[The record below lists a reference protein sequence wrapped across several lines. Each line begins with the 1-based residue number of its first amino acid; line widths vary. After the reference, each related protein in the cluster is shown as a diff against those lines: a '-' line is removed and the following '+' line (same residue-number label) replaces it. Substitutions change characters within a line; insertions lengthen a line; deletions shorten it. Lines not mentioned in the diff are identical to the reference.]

1 MCEQVCAW
9 FPAIDWCEFQGEFY
23 HLALSIARIGSRS
36 FFFVDN
42 LYKLAYCHLSI
53 RKQWECKLL
62 NSTLVMEEQCLNAE
76 MHIRMITTG
85 RQYLSTFSME
95 CPVHHGQPECTIL
108 LGVNMVKP
116 YGAWFIIY
124 SHDYCLGT
132 HHLLITITLCM
143 FPSSG
148 TE

>member
-1 MCEQVCAW
+1 MNECVNKCVHGSLRLTGVNSRVNSTT
-9 FPAIDWCEFQGEFY
+9 FV
-23 HLALSIARIGSRS
+23 LSIARIGSRS

-116 YGAWFIIY
+116 YGA
-124 SHDYCLGT
+124 
-132 HHLLITITLCM
+132 
-143 FPSSG
+143 
-148 TE
+148 